1 MIFCKYKH
9 LISNQKCKVFFGAL
23 TGCKFR
29 ESELSAAIF
38 TCYLE
43 LFPVENR
50 DFGAIRYYLYLFFGA
65 NPAIRY
71 YLFRFATEDIRFY
84 RG

>member
-9 LISNQKCKVFFGAL
+9 LISNQKCKVF
-23 TGCKFR
+23 
-29 ESELSAAIF
+29 
-38 TCYLE
+38 LE
-43 LFPVENR
+43 LFPVENP